1 MAEKKDDIEVVEEKT
16 NKTTK
21 LLLIVI
27 AVLLLAVIGLGVF
40 MLMANSDKGSSTDT
54 EATSSSV
61 KQPPIYFAI
70 EDPFIV
76 NFSEQSNGAVR
87 YLQVKIK
94 LMARSQAVIDRVKM
108 HLPAIQ
114 HELLML
120 FYSQKYDELQ
130 TSEGSQALQQASLAT
145 INQILKSETSLED
158 ELEAVYFTSFI
169 MQ

>member
-1 MAEKKDDIEVVEEKT
+1 MAEKKDDIEVVEQKS

-21 LLLIVI
+21 LLVIVI
-27 AVLLLAVIGLGVF
+27 AVLLLAVIGLGVV
-40 MLMANSDKGSSTDT
+40 MLMGDGGDSDTDAK
-54 EATSSSV
+54 ATSEAV

-70 EDPFIV
+70 EEPFIV

-87 YLQVKIK
+87 YMQVKMK
-94 LMARSQAVIDRVKM
+94 LMARNQAVIDSVKT

-120 FYSQKYDELQ
+120 LYSQKYDDLQ

-145 INQILKSETSLED
+145 INQLLKSETSQED

>member
-1 MAEKKDDIEVVEEKT
+1 MAEKKDDIQVVEEKT

-21 LLLIVI
+21 LLVIII
-27 AVLLLAVIGLGVF
+27 AVLLLAVISLGVF
-40 MLMANSDKGSSTDT
+40 MLMGSGDNDSSADAK
-54 EATSSSV
+54 ATTTV
-61 KQPPIYFAI
+61 KQPPVYFAI

-87 YLQVKIK
+87 YMQVKIK
-94 LMARSQAVIDRVKM
+94 VMARSQAVVDMVKE
-108 HLPAIQ
+108 HLPAVQ
-114 HELLML
+114 HELLLL
-120 FYSQKYDELQ
+120 FYSQKYDDLQ

>member
-1 MAEKKDDIEVVEEKT
+1 MAEKKDDIEVVEAKT

-21 LLLIVI
+21 LLVIII
-27 AVLLLAVIGLGVF
+27 AVLFLAVVGLGVF
-40 MLMANSDKGSSTDT
+40 MLMASGDKDSVDA
-54 EATSSSV
+54 EATSNSV

-87 YLQVKIK
+87 YIQIKIK
-94 LMARSQAVIDRVKM
+94 VMARSQAVIDGVQA

-145 INQILKSETSLED
+145 INQILKSEMSLED